1 MAAPELNLTNLP
13 ALVTGTAD
21 SLDIVLLSVTA
32 GSSLVVYAQCQSA
45 AIRSFTVE
53 DDQGNTY
60 TEVGSYAGG
69 RSQGC
74 FLATGAA
81 AGTTT
86 ITVTLSTSAVAFQI
100 QAYEVLNEIATDT
113 FSTYIALVAS
123 NQHYAADETGAD
135 IATNALV
142 FVWSRNNSTCTD
154 MVVGADYTEIIGDTR
169 NYIAYRTT
177 AAPLSAHRGT
187 WTSTGT
193 ARTEQ
198 AMMASF
204 ITLGASETGLE
215 AYCQEIEG
223 TGND

>member
-1 MAAPELNLTNLP
+1 MAAPDLNLANLP

-32 GSSLVVYAQCQSA
+32 GSSIVVYAQCQSV

-53 DDQGNTY
+53 DDLGNTY
-60 TEVGSYAGG
+60 TEVGSYAAGK
-69 RSQGC
+69 SQGC
-74 FLATGAA
+74 FLATGVA

-100 QAYEVLNEIATDT
+100 QAYEILNEIAVDT
-113 FSTYIALVAS
+113 FSRYLALVSS
-123 NQHYAADETGAD
+123 NLHYAADETGAD
-135 IATNALV
+135 IAANALV

-154 MVVGADYTEIIGDTR
+154 MVVGTGYTEIIGDTR
-169 NYIAYRTT
+169 NYLAYRTT
-177 AAPLSAHRGT
+177 DAPLDAHRGS

-198 AMMASF
+198 SMMASF
-204 ITLGASETGLE
+204 VTLGASDTGLE

-223 TGND
+223 N